1 MLTQPKRTKKSASQ
15 APLAR
20 SPGCQLRGDPT
31 IDRTGSPGGSQPF
44 TQHSSGFTESSCR
57 SSQRGCRL
65 RARLA
70 RHRDRARGPNVH
82 TADFRTL
89 SRASRGPSQ
98 RLPGRA
104 DLDRVRIGLGLRG
117 SQPGEW
123 ISPLPSLRLP
133 RRRPR
138 LPIDQIRQTVR
149 PTADQ
154 EAALDNLSLASSQAS
169 EIIKSSCPASVPLT
183 AIGRLDVAEQ
193 RLDAT
198 IKAIRMV
205 PLPLERFYETLSD
218 EQRGRFNAMKGSTE
232 GLVRQAIWQPCAV
245 GRRAASSP
253 CRRNASNRWFN
264 RLRNSRAP
272 STISSRQRRKWA
284 TNRNRPVRPRCR
296 NRPWRGS
303 LRSKRG

>member
-1 MLTQPKRTKKSASQ
+1 MITQPKRTKKSASQ

-44 TQHSSGFTESSCR
+44 TQHSSGFPESSCR
-57 SSQRGCRL
+57 SSQRGCGL

-123 ISPLPSLRLP
+123 I
-133 RRRPR
+133 RPV
-138 LPIDQIRQTVR
+138 LAV
-149 PTADQ
+149 AL
-154 EAALDNLSLASSQAS
+154 AALATA
-169 EIIKSSCPASVPLT
+169 PTTPL
-183 AIGRLDVAEQ
+183 
-193 RLDAT
+193 LDAY
-198 IKAIRMV
+198 ALRG
-205 PLPLERFYETLSD
+205 LAL
-218 EQRGRFNAMKGSTE
+218 RGRAYG
-232 GLVRQAIWQPCAV
+232 
-245 GRRAASSP
+245 
-253 CRRNASNRWFN
+253 
-264 RLRNSRAP
+264 
-272 STISSRQRRKWA
+272 
-284 TNRNRPVRPRCR
+284 PVRLWGSVAFVFGNFGAGYVIDRIAPIQII
-296 NRPWRGS
+296 WLLFGS
-303 LRSKRG
+303 LVIVAAVSLTLQPIAPDGRSAEKSTR